1 MVLGH
6 PEYYPKFG
14 FEPMGKW
21 GIKELFGA
29 PAEVFVALEL
39 RTGALEGAGGV
50 VEYPEE
56 FNNM

>member
-1 MVLGH
+1 
-6 PEYYPKFG
+6 
-14 FEPMGKW
+14 MGKW